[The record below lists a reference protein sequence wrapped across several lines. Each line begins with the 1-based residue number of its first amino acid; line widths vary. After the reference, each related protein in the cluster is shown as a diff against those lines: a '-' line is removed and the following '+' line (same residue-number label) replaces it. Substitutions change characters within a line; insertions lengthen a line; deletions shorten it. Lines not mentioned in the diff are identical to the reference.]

1 MKVRLAYGR
10 TGLEVDLPDENTTVV
25 EPQYAEGLVDEVAAL
40 RAALRRPIGSPP
52 LRELVKPDDTVV
64 IVFSD
69 ITRPTPNDRM
79 LPLLLAELAHVPKEN
94 IILLNALGLHR
105 HNTPDELARML
116 GVDVVANYRVVNHE
130 AYDKSRLV
138 YLGRTSF
145 GGEAWVSGEY
155 MKASVRILTG
165 FVEPHLFAGFSGGAK
180 AILPGVAG
188 SDSVMHVHNADM
200 IGNPKSNYGIID
212 GNPIFAE
219 MREVGAL
226 AQPAFLL
233 NVTLNKQRRITGVFA
248 GALVPAQDAAIEFV
262 RHTAMRPVDQP
273 FDVVLTTNNYYPAD
287 LDLYQ
292 SVKGMK
298 AAALVTKPGGAIV
311 IAAGCEE
318 GVGHGPFGEIMKMRP
333 TPEAILEMIY
343 DPSFSM
349 FDQWEAQDLCKI
361 LVKHRIYL
369 YTDGLTK
376 GQARAAHLIWT
387 RDVGATVRD
396 LLAEYG
402 PGATLDVLPEGP
414 QTIPYVRM

>member
-1 MKVRLAYGR
+1 MRVRLAYGR
-10 TGLEVDLPDENTTVV
+10 TGLDVDLPDENTIVV
-25 EPQYAEGLVDEVAAL
+25 EPQYVEGLADEAAAL

-52 LRELVKPDDTVV
+52 LRELVKPDDIVV

-69 ITRPTPNDRM
+69 ITRPTLNDRM
-79 LPLLLAELAHVPKEN
+79 LPVLLDELAHVPRDN
-94 IILLNALGLHR
+94 VTLLNALGMHR
-105 HNTPDELARML
+105 HNTPEELARML
-116 GVDVVANYRVVNHE
+116 GEEIVANYRIVNHE
-130 AYDKSRLV
+130 AYDKSKLV
-138 YLGRTSF
+138 YLGPTSY
-145 GGEAWVSGEY
+145 GGEAWVDGEY

-188 SDSVMHVHNADM
+188 ADTVMHNHNAEM
-200 IGNPKSNYGIID
+200 IGNPNSTYGVVA
-212 GNPIFAE
+212 GNPLFGE

-226 AQPAFLL
+226 AQPTFIL

-248 GALVPAQDAAIEFV
+248 GALVLAHDAAIEFV
-262 RHTAMRPVDQP
+262 RRTAMRPVDQP

-298 AAALVTKPGGAIV
+298 AAAQVTKPGGAIV

-318 GVGHGPFGEIMKMRP
+318 GVGHGPFGDIMKMRP
-333 TPEAILEMIY
+333 TPEAILEMIH
-343 DPSFSM
+343 DPGFSL
-349 FDQWEAQDLCKI
+349 FDQWEAQELCKI

-369 YTDGLTK
+369 YTDGLTEE
-376 GQARAAHLIWT
+376 QARGAHLLWT
-387 RDVGATVRD
+387 RDVGATVRQ

-402 PGATLDVLPEGP
+402 PGARLGVMPEGP
-414 QTIPYVRM
+414 QTIPYVRR